1 MNIECSSAA
10 DGGWSADRIL
20 ARGGYGI
27 VEMIV
32 AMALAG
38 LIATLATS
46 LIVMQAR
53 LLVRGATRVESLDA
67 LRTATLLMPIELRAH
82 AMPDLYAV
90 GGDSAA
96 IRAFRGTGL
105 VCDVRTGASSIRYRG
120 WRDPDATKDSVLIV
134 TRVPEHAAA
143 IAAVSHGGSPCTALP
158 GETIF
163 DIALGADSLQLEDV
177 VLVFEPGAYHLSTG
191 ALRYRAPGGTR
202 QPLTADV
209 LRGAGFGLL
218 MRTPP
223 GPVEPLAVDLDV
235 LTLSRTPLVSPSIS
249 AQRIRVPL
257 LNASAPPDSSE

>member
-1 MNIECSSAA
+1 MNIDCCSTA
-10 DGGWSADRIL
+10 DGGAQAERIF
-20 ARGGYGI
+20 ARRGYGI

-38 LIATLATS
+38 LIGTLATS
-46 LIVMQAR
+46 LLVMQAR

-67 LRTATLLMPIELRAH
+67 LRTATLLMPMELRAH
-82 AMPDLYAV
+82 AMPDLHAV

-120 WRDPDATKDSVLIV
+120 WRLPDATKDSVLIV

-143 IAAVSHGGSPCTALP
+143 IAAVSHGGSPCIALP

-163 DIALGADSLQLEDV
+163 DVALGSDSLQLEDV

-209 LRGAGFGLL
+209 LRGAGFGLM
-218 MRTPP
+218 MRSPP

-235 LTLSRTPLVSPSIS
+235 LTVSRTPLVSPSVA
-249 AQRIRVPL
+249 AQRIRVSL